1 MSESQSTEKKP
12 RLERELVV
20 IPPEYDEFT
29 DDVQMIVYGN
39 KVAFIEYNTEA
50 SIIIENA
57 FIAEFQKKLFKL
69 LYKSLKERK
78 SI

>member
-1 MSESQSTEKKP
+1 M
-12 RLERELVV
+12 ERELVV

-39 KVAFIEYNTEA
+39 KTAFIEYNTEA

-69 LYKSLKERK
+69 LFKSLKERN
-78 SI
+78 SL